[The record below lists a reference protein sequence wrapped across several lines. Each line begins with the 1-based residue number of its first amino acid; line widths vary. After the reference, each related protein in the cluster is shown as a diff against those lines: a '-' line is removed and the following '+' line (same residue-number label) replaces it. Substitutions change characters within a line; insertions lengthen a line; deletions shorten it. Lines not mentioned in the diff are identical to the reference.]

1 MYLYVIIFEV
11 VLNELFLKSVF
22 VLPLKVFVTHYS
34 SKKSSGRSFKKL
46 CEICA
51 KSDEFADDLLNHA
64 TIDIDVYSEFLS
76 LTAPVVTSEK
86 KQFKE
91 NCSTLK
97 ISDLMNVTEEA
108 FALLVMENCFKH
120 WKFLAEARLGSFHR
134 KKNLQLKR
142 AANAVECTSPSS
154 SCENSSSSSSSTS
167 CSIVTQQDDVSRV
180 TANPANAN
188 RCNVRDENQISDN
201 NTGVPSD
208 NEGESLG
215 EDVDGD
221 DCSEVSPGYLYQYN
235 QLRTKD
241 NKICFGHWTQRGMSR
256 FNEIVTKVIAERKV
270 RSKFEEH
277 LRLHYKEQVNQSP
290 LTLKRKRKNKGCD
303 DDSDEMKVVVIDLFS
318 DGV

>member
-1 MYLYVIIFEV
+1 M
-11 VLNELFLKSVF
+11 
-22 VLPLKVFVTHYS
+22 KVFVTHYS
-34 SKKSSGRSFKKL
+34 TKKGHSRSFKKL

-64 TIDIDVYSEFLS
+64 TIDIDAYSEFLS
-76 LTAPVVTSEK
+76 LTAPVITSEK

-91 NCSTLK
+91 NCSTLR

-120 WKFLAEARLGSFHR
+120 WKFLAEARLGSFHK
-134 KKNLQLKR
+134 KKNSQLKR
-142 AANAVECTSPSS
+142 AANGVECTSPSS
-154 SCENSSSSSSSTS
+154 SCENSPSSSSSSSSSSTS

-180 TANPANAN
+180 TVSPANVN
-188 RCNVRDENQISDN
+188 PCSDGDKNLTSDN
-201 NTGVPSD
+201 NTGVSSD

-256 FNEIVTKVIAERKV
+256 FNEIVTRVIAERKV

-277 LRLHYKEQVNQSP
+277 LKLHYKEQVNQSP

>member
-1 MYLYVIIFEV
+1 M
-11 VLNELFLKSVF
+11 
-22 VLPLKVFVTHYS
+22 KVFVTHYS
-34 SKKSSGRSFKKL
+34 TKKGHSRSFKKL

-64 TIDIDVYSEFLS
+64 TIDIDAYSEFLS
-76 LTAPVVTSEK
+76 LTAPVITSEK

-91 NCSTLK
+91 NCSTLR

-120 WKFLAEARLGSFHR
+120 WKFLAEARLGSFHK
-134 KKNLQLKR
+134 KKNSQLKR
-142 AANAVECTSPSS
+142 AANGVECTSPSS
-154 SCENSSSSSSSTS
+154 SCENSPSSSSSSSTS

-180 TANPANAN
+180 TVSPANAN
-188 RCNVRDENQISDN
+188 PCSDGDKNLTSDN
-201 NTGVPSD
+201 NTGVSSD

-256 FNEIVTKVIAERKV
+256 FNEIVTRVIAERKV

-277 LRLHYKEQVNQSP
+277 LRLHYKEQVNQTP
-290 LTLKRKRKNKGCD
+290 LTLKRKRKIN
-303 DDSDEMKVVVIDLFS
+303 DSEEMKVVVIDLFS

>member
-1 MYLYVIIFEV
+1 M
-11 VLNELFLKSVF
+11 
-22 VLPLKVFVTHYS
+22 KVFVTHYS
-34 SKKSSGRSFKKL
+34 TKKGHSRSFKKL

-64 TIDIDVYSEFLS
+64 TIDIDAYSEFLS
-76 LTAPVVTSEK
+76 LTAPVITSEK

-91 NCSTLK
+91 NCSTLR

-120 WKFLAEARLGSFHR
+120 WKFLAEARLGSFH
-134 KKNLQLKR
+134 KKKILQLKR
-142 AANAVECTSPSS
+142 AANGVECTSPSS
-154 SCENSSSSSSSTS
+154 SCENSPSSSSSSSTS

-180 TANPANAN
+180 TVSPANAN
-188 RCNVRDENQISDN
+188 PCSDGDKNLTSDN
-201 NTGVPSD
+201 NTGVSSD

-256 FNEIVTKVIAERKV
+256 FNEIVTRVIAERKV

-290 LTLKRKRKNKGCD
+290 LTLKRKRKNKGGD
-303 DDSDEMKVVVIDLFS
+303 DDSEEMKVVVIDLFS